1 MKIGTGKTIHFYGYK
16 WHYIY
21 TCILQLCEILKIL
34 VKSSYAWNITFA
46 FCICL
51 FISFLI
57 DISWCATGGELML
70 CQSNRSMLCSTL
82 LHHSYCFYR
91 SSPSTD
97 ESSMLFEAV
106 GGQQVPPGDLIR
118 ELEELSL
125 TKLPSPAP
133 SDTNSWGSA
142 ATGTSTPDD
151 SLLIVG
157 PHSPPPADHGEY
169 CDM

>member
-1 MKIGTGKTIHFYGYK
+1 MEYH
-16 WHYIY
+16 
-21 TCILQLCEILKIL
+21 
-34 VKSSYAWNITFA
+34 
-46 FCICL
+46 ICNVYL
-51 FISFLI
+51 FIYLLVFI
-57 DISWCATGGELML
+57 VDISWCTKGGDLTSS
-70 CQSNRSMLCSTL
+70 QSNRSMLYSTL
-82 LHHSYCFYR
+82 IHHLYCFYR

-97 ESSMLFEAV
+97 ESSMIFEAV

-169 CDM
+169 CNM

>member
-1 MKIGTGKTIHFYGYK
+1 MKIGTGKTIHFYGHK
-16 WHYIY
+16 WNYIY
-21 TCILQLCEILKIL
+21 TCTMQLYEILKIL
-34 VKSSYAWNITFA
+34 MKSVYLMECHVCNLY
-46 FCICL
+46 L
-51 FISFLI
+51 FIYLLVFVI
-57 DISWCATGGELML
+57 DISCCTEDGEFTS
-70 CQSNRSMLCSTL
+70 CQSKRRMLYSTL
-82 LHHSYCFYR
+82 MHHSYCFYR
-91 SSPSTD
+91 SSPSTE
-97 ESSMLFEAV
+97 ESSVMFEAV

-169 CDM
+169 